1 MFDTVGDG
9 DADGQDDGDD
19 DDDDDD
25 DGDDYSMVSSGIQN
39 KHGLPS
45 GPLQQQFEVVFWPE
59 VPWWATD
66 GSCKVT
72 LTDADKGKGKMTMTG
87 GFFLKK

>member
-1 MFDTVGDG
+1 MFEHPMVHLPRSGHGAWGMFDTVGDG
-9 DADGQDDGDD
+9 DADGQDDG

-45 GPLQQQFEVVFWPE
+45 GPLQQHFEVVFWPE
-59 VPWWATD
+59 VP
-66 GSCKVT
+66 
-72 LTDADKGKGKMTMTG
+72 
-87 GFFLKK
+87 

>member
-9 DADGQDDGDD
+9 DADGQDDG
-19 DDDDDD
+19 DDDDD

-59 VPWWATD
+59 VP
-66 GSCKVT
+66 
-72 LTDADKGKGKMTMTG
+72 
-87 GFFLKK
+87 

>member
-1 MFDTVGDG
+1 MFEHPMVHLPRSGHGAWGMFDTVGDG

-59 VPWWATD
+59 VP
-66 GSCKVT
+66 
-72 LTDADKGKGKMTMTG
+72 
-87 GFFLKK
+87 